1 MNRSGA
7 TPLDRSQMPPVIITA
22 MMMKDFA
29 SKNLRKKCSASSQ
42 AQMRDV
48 IVCCLFMQ
56 GDPAGAGHSAVR
68 SGRGTSGISSR
79 LTTERISSSLAQSS
93 GEKRAMMRSMTSDI

>member
-1 MNRSGA
+1 MRA
-7 TPLDRSQMPPVIITA
+7 TRPQKMTNEPFLQAAVRHFSSTQSTPRVVI
-22 MMMKDFA
+22 
-29 SKNLRKKCSASSQ
+29 
-42 AQMRDV
+42 
-48 IVCCLFMQ
+48 FMQ